1 MTIDEIRRANLLA
14 LIDERSFSD
23 FAAELDLDASYLS
36 QIKTRHRT
44 MGKKFARKI
53 EDKLKLPGGWMDAA
67 HLAGEGNEAGN
78 LPLVVEDPSKLALL
92 ALFDALPKSEQV
104 ALLADLEEKKRRYDK
119 LWEEMSEQRKM
130 ATK

>member
-1 MTIDEIRRANLLA
+1 
-14 LIDERSFSD
+14 
-23 FAAELDLDASYLS
+23 
-36 QIKTRHRT
+36 
-44 MGKKFARKI
+44 
-53 EDKLKLPGGWMDAA
+53 MDAA